1 MATLVH
7 LYTWPISFLSTQLAL
22 ELGLDLG
29 ALSTTLHWISNR
41 QHNAAHT
48 RSSNPSET
56 PTFQLLAPSR
66 SMSDIFRKSVLNR
79 LPAMPPTK
87 APWAEDEDTV
97 EELDGEYEEQDGIQE
112 LGAVKSFA

>member
-1 MATLVH
+1 
-7 LYTWPISFLSTQLAL
+7 
-22 ELGLDLG
+22 
-29 ALSTTLHWISNR
+29 
-41 QHNAAHT
+41 
-48 RSSNPSET
+48 
-56 PTFQLLAPSR
+56 
-66 SMSDIFRKSVLNR
+66 MSDIFRKSVLNR